1 MEKKEQSLLPKD
13 MDPKDLPKGRA
24 FEDEFTRSFLQS
36 TEEMMPGYYPFLSQN
51 GKYTM
56 AFPREGLT
64 NERAYASRENQESLN
79 IAVWEEDA
87 DIFADIQVK
96 YYSYFNPGHE
106 DIDKG
111 ALEAM
116 MGTELNF
123 EEVKGD
129 GQTLYVSF
137 FQDEKEAE
145 SDDDIYG
152 YVGYLQNDRDAG
164 GIDLLYQS
172 FCQKNCEQLKEKD
185 LKQAYKWITSV
196 KFVHEKTEKGEN

>member
-64 NERAYASRENQESLN
+64 GDRIYLSGENHESLN

-87 DIFADIQVK
+87 DIVADIQVK
-96 YYSYFNPGHE
+96 YYGFLNPGYE
-106 DIDKG
+106 NNNKIS
-111 ALEAM
+111 LQSM

-145 SDDDIYG
+145 GDDDVYG
-152 YVGYLQNDRDAG
+152 YAGYLQNDRDAG
-164 GIDLLYQS
+164 GIDLIYTS
-172 FCQKNCEQLKEKD
+172 RCKRNCEQLKEKD

-196 KFVHEKTEKGEN
+196 KFVHEKTEKEEN